1 MRPTFV
7 HLIVGLGLGT
17 ALAVSLA
24 LPGRLVIAG
33 KQPVHGLTLPRSAA
47 RVVVEAAPPVRPAA
61 GTQVEPRPALAARSN
76 QAPRPRLKPQLAH
89 GRPPTAGPAP
99 AAQQTLETLAVAP
112 APKTDTED
120 ENAKAKRD
128 KKGKKNK
135 KNKKVAKVKKV
146 EKPDKVSSKPEK
158 KDKAERGNG
167 KKDDPDRGGDR
178 DDEGG
183 EGHGKDRDH

>member
-128 KKGKKNK
+128 KKGKK
-135 KNKKVAKVKKV
+135 
-146 EKPDKVSSKPEK
+146 PDKVSSKPEK